1 MVMTAVLPPDPP
13 PSAPDARRR
22 PAGVFRLWR
31 GIGRL
36 LTPFLGLWLQRRVS
50 RGKEDPARLDERFGI
65 SRHQRPPGRLT
76 WVHAASVGE
85 TLSVL
90 PLIRGLVGP
99 GRAVLFT
106 SGTLTSAELAARRLP
121 PGALHQFVPLDAP
134 GPAAAFLD
142 HWRPDLVL
150 FVESDLWPTLIGE
163 VLARGIRFC
172 VVNARMSDRSL
183 AGWRRFP
190 RTARELFGR
199 IDLVFARSP
208 EDGARFSQLGAPAVI
223 QSGDLKL
230 DAAPLPADPAA
241 LADLRAAI
249 GSRPVLVA
257 ASTHPGE
264 DEQILS
270 AARLAEE
277 HVPGLMT
284 ILVPRH
290 PERGAA
296 LVDLAWT
303 AGFTVAQR
311 SAGERIQPGTGVYVA
326 DTIGEMGLFY
336 RLADVAFVGGS
347 LVPHGGQNPL
357 EPARLGLPI
366 ITGPHMEN
374 FAAIVAALSEHGGL
388 IRVADGD
395 GVARAIVALF
405 ADPVHA
411 RRVAE
416 AAQGVAEEGAGAVGR
431 VLGTLRAHLPWLAD
445 PDAGAPL

>member
-1 MVMTAVLPPDPP
+1 MTAASPLDSAPPVPDP
-13 PSAPDARRR
+13 RRR
-22 PAGVFRLWR
+22 PGGVFGLWR

-36 LTPFLGLWLQRRVS
+36 LTPFLGLWLQKRVR
-50 RGKEDPARLDERFGI
+50 RGKEDPYRLGERFGQA
-65 SRHQRPPGRLT
+65 SRPRPPGRLT

-99 GRAVLFT
+99 GHSVLFT

-121 PGALHQFVPLDAP
+121 PGAIHQFVPLDAP

-142 HWRPDLVL
+142 HWRPDLAL

-163 VLARGIRFC
+163 TLARRIRFC
-172 VVNARMSDRSL
+172 VVNARMSDRSFR
-183 AGWRRFP
+183 GWRRFP
-190 RTARELFGR
+190 RTARQLFSR
-199 IDLVFARSP
+199 VDLVFARSP
-208 EDGARFSQLGAPAVI
+208 EDGARFEALGSPAVI
-223 QSGDLKL
+223 RSGDLKL
-230 DAAPLPADPAA
+230 DAAPLPVDPAA
-241 LADLRAAI
+241 LDDLTAAI
-249 GSRPVLVA
+249 GGRPVLVA

-303 AGFTVAQR
+303 AGFTVARR

-347 LVPHGGQNPL
+347 LIPHGGQNPL

-374 FAAIVAALSEHGGL
+374 FAEIVARLSERGGL

-395 GVARAIVALF
+395 GVARAVVALF
-405 ADPVHA
+405 GDPVRA
-411 RRVAE
+411 RKVAD
-416 AAQGVAEEGAGAVGR
+416 AARSVAEEGAGAVNR
-431 VLGTLRAHLPWLAD
+431 VLSTLRAHMPWLAD
-445 PDAGAPL
+445 PDAGAPV